1 MFTQHMMVIRSAGL
15 RVILLLPCIVI
26 GLVVSCIYVITALV
40 NARLFVELLG
50 ERDTT
55 RIIWFVCIVSV
66 LLLIRPLIDVVG
78 QLAQNRAGLIV
89 KRNLR
94 QTLLNKVEQ
103 QGPMRIGLDR
113 AGVVQSVITDGV
125 EAVETY
131 FIKYFTQLVVT
142 VVTAIGLAF
151 GLAMISPL
159 ISVVLLTCGIAVVAI
174 PRLWDKALAERGQS
188 HWAAYEEL
196 NADFIDAMF
205 GMTTLKS
212 FGAAGAYGERLE
224 RQSRD
229 LLATTLGQLR
239 LSLGETG
246 LSTLMKGLGPA
257 VALIIAFIQVR
268 SGSLKI
274 GDVFTVTLVSVEMFR
289 PFNQLS
295 ASWHEAFFG
304 ISALPSMNSILSMS
318 ATENCKKEPETH
330 KDVPLTITF
339 QNVTYTYV
347 GSDTPTLPCLN
358 LTIAEKQTTALVGS
372 SGSGKSTA
380 LGLLMGFDQPESGS
394 VLVGENNPADIDI
407 SQLVT
412 LVPQDPLIFPGTV
425 REILHM
431 AKPDAN
437 DDDMMSAL
445 RLAQA
450 DMLQMEMEDTCSHNH
465 VLDLFINEHAT
476 NLSGGQKQ
484 RLAIARALIRNT
496 DVLILDES
504 TSALDTHTEELL
516 LTGIRTARP
525 DLTLILVTHR
535 IDTAAKA
542 DHIIVMAHG
551 ELACSGNAHLLAQD
565 PESAWSRLLEMQK
578 GQ

>member
-1 MFTQHMMVIRSAGL
+1 
-15 RVILLLPCIVI
+15 
-26 GLVVSCIYVITALV
+26 
-40 NARLFVELLG
+40 
-50 ERDTT
+50 
-55 RIIWFVCIVSV
+55 
-66 LLLIRPLIDVVG
+66 
-78 QLAQNRAGLIV
+78 
-89 KRNLR
+89 
-94 QTLLNKVEQ
+94 
-103 QGPMRIGLDR
+103 
-113 AGVVQSVITDGV
+113 
-125 EAVETY
+125 
-131 FIKYFTQLVVT
+131 
-142 VVTAIGLAF
+142 
-151 GLAMISPL
+151 
-159 ISVVLLTCGIAVVAI
+159 
-174 PRLWDKALAERGQS
+174 
-188 HWAAYEEL
+188 
-196 NADFIDAMF
+196 
-205 GMTTLKS
+205 
-212 FGAAGAYGERLE
+212 
-224 RQSRD
+224 
-229 LLATTLGQLR
+229 
-239 LSLGETG
+239 
-246 LSTLMKGLGPA
+246 
-257 VALIIAFIQVR
+257 
-268 SGSLKI
+268 
-274 GDVFTVTLVSVEMFR
+274 
-289 PFNQLS
+289 
-295 ASWHEAFFG
+295 
-304 ISALPSMNSILSMS
+304 
-318 ATENCKKEPETH
+318 
-330 KDVPLTITF
+330 
-339 QNVTYTYV
+339 
-347 GSDTPTLPCLN
+347 
-358 LTIAEKQTTALVGS
+358 
-372 SGSGKSTA
+372 
-380 LGLLMGFDQPESGS
+380 MGFDQPESGS

-437 DDDMMSAL
+437 DDDMISAL

-578 GQ
+578 RQ

>member
-1 MFTQHMMVIRSAGL
+1 
-15 RVILLLPCIVI
+15 
-26 GLVVSCIYVITALV
+26 
-40 NARLFVELLG
+40 
-50 ERDTT
+50 
-55 RIIWFVCIVSV
+55 
-66 LLLIRPLIDVVG
+66 
-78 QLAQNRAGLIV
+78 
-89 KRNLR
+89 
-94 QTLLNKVEQ
+94 
-103 QGPMRIGLDR
+103 MRIGLDR

-246 LSTLMKGLGPA
+246 LSTLMKGLEYA

-318 ATENCKKEPETH
+318 ATENCKKSQ
-330 KDVPLTITF
+330 KLTRT
-339 QNVTYTYV
+339 
-347 GSDTPTLPCLN
+347 CL
-358 LTIAEKQTTALVGS
+358 
-372 SGSGKSTA
+372 
-380 LGLLMGFDQPESGS
+380 
-394 VLVGENNPADIDI
+394 
-407 SQLVT
+407 
-412 LVPQDPLIFPGTV
+412 
-425 REILHM
+425 
-431 AKPDAN
+431 
-437 DDDMMSAL
+437 
-445 RLAQA
+445 
-450 DMLQMEMEDTCSHNH
+450 
-465 VLDLFINEHAT
+465 
-476 NLSGGQKQ
+476 
-484 RLAIARALIRNT
+484 
-496 DVLILDES
+496 
-504 TSALDTHTEELL
+504 
-516 LTGIRTARP
+516 
-525 DLTLILVTHR
+525 
-535 IDTAAKA
+535 
-542 DHIIVMAHG
+542 
-551 ELACSGNAHLLAQD
+551 
-565 PESAWSRLLEMQK
+565 
-578 GQ
+578 